1 MAFKSKR
8 GPSAVSRVLLKL
20 VRSYGF
26 PKPEQDQVAAA
37 SNYPPAAETL

>member
-1 MAFKSKR
+1 MTFKSKR
-8 GPSAVSRVLLKL
+8 GPSTISRVLLKL

-26 PKPEQDQVAAA
+26 PQPKQDQVAAA